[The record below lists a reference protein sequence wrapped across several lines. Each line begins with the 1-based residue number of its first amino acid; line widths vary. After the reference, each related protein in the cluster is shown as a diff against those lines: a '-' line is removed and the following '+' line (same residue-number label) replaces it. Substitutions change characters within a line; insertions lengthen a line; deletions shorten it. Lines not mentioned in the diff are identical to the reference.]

1 MPRPTRD
8 DAHLMLELATWYT
21 ASGVGDA
28 ANWVRS
34 NEYVSDF
41 KTFESRHPD
50 GSEGRL
56 RINTYLGFHETVAT
70 LWKNHLISEELLF
83 DWLWVT
89 GPWDRVKDV
98 AIGMREKMGVAALWE
113 NFEAMAERQR
123 TLISKPVKKATKP
136 APTTRNPRAR
146 STSPRRRTS

>member
-21 ASGVGDA
+21 ASGVGEA

-41 KTFESRHPD
+41 TTFDSRYRD

-56 RINTYLGFHETVAT
+56 RVNTYLGFHETVAT
-70 LWKNHLISEELLF
+70 LWKNGLVNEELLF

-98 AIGMREKMGVAALWE
+98 AVGMREKMGVAALWE

-123 TLISKPVKKATKP
+123 ALTSKPVKKARKP
-136 APTTRNPRAR
+136 AAPAR
-146 STSPRRRTS
+146 SARTRTSAPRRRP

>member
-1 MPRPTRD
+1 
-8 DAHLMLELATWYT
+8 MLELAGWYT
-21 ASGVGDA
+21 PSGVGEA

-41 KTFESRHPD
+41 KTFDSRHPD

-70 LWKNHLISEELLF
+70 LWKNGLVNEELLF

-123 TLISKPVKKATKP
+123 SLMAKPVKKARTP
-136 APTTRNPRAR
+136 APAAR
-146 STSPRRRTS
+146 SARTRPSTPSRRS